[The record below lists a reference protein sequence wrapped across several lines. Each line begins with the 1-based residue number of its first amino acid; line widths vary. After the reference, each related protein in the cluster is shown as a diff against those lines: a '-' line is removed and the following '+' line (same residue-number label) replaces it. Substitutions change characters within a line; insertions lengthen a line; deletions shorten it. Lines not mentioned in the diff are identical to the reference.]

1 MCYIARRR
9 SGAGHFCVA
18 RDLLLGCGGGRGGLG
33 SLEGLGG
40 RGGLGSLGGHKRRM
54 GLDIIHCVD
63 FFAGLLGLL
72 AHTDVFE
79 AILRYISLCAYIGK
93 DPPI

>member
-18 RDLLLGCGGGRGGLG
+18 RDLLRGCG
-33 SLEGLGG
+33 GG